1 MENPRSMAQAK
12 NGRNGTPAYQRIQSG
27 ILKRIETGQLR
38 PGDVVHSERE
48 LAKMHRVSLM
58 TARHALV
65 ALEKEGM
72 VERRRGAGTFVAPP
86 KIHFNRLMSYT
97 ELMAGRSLTS
107 RSKLISLQ
115 TVEDE
120 QEIAARLALPNGGRL
135 LRLERLRQGGE
146 EPFALEICYMS
157 AESFPGLNRAALER
171 GSLFMILEHEF

>member
-1 MENPRSMAQAK
+1 MENPRSMAHAK

-72 VERRRGAGTFVAPP
+72 VERRRGAGTFVAAP
-86 KIHFNRLMSYT
+86 KIHFNKLMSYT
-97 ELMAGRSLTS
+97 EQMAGRSLIAG
-107 RSKLISLQ
+107 SKVLFLKAVASDH
-115 TVEDE
+115 EA
-120 QEIAARLALPNGGRL
+120 AARLSLPPTSNVIK
-135 LRLERLRQGGE
+135 LERLRHAAGE
-146 EPFALEICYMS
+146 PLAFETCYLNGPEFS
-157 AESFPGLNRAALER
+157 GLLDAPV
-171 GSLFMILEHEF
+171 